1 MSELSVKL
9 ELGYKPKIV
18 LLSALV
24 SSDPNYK
31 KYSSTGIDMILDKP
45 LKSED
50 ILRLFKKCN
59 YDYKKFI

>member
-1 MSELSVKL
+1 MMNELSEK
-9 ELGYKPKIV
+9 LGYKPKIV

-31 KYSSTGIDMILDKP
+31 KYASTGIDMILSKP